1 MALRPALR
9 SRVND
14 LWSGHELRTPPG
26 RSLDTGCRWGW
37 IHHTRATYFLQAQH
51 PTEGAPKM
59 VFLNTRHLGHRQCG
73 RAIRRERLDCTSVV
87 SLGILDQPAAL
98 WHHPRPR
105 ALFYR
110 SDAPSYLVLGVAL
123 SRGLDWRR
131 LVHSRYD
138 QPPGRTI
145 LGWSGF
151 PLGQFMDSVPHYR
164 WMFRDT
170 VDGRVGAEFRGIPVS
185 SKLSVPQPLDCG
197 RIYVRLSSWPHRTF
211 SPCWCIVFC

>member
-9 SRVND
+9 RRVNY
-14 LWSGHELRTPPG
+14 LWSRHELPAPPG
-26 RSLDTGCRWGW
+26 RSLDTGCRWRW
-37 IHHTRATYFLQAQH
+37 IHHTRPAHFLQAQH

-59 VFLNTRHLGHRQCG
+59 VFPDTCHLGRRQCG
-73 RAIRRERLDCTSVV
+73 WAIRRERLDRTSVV
-87 SLGILDQPAAL
+87 SLGILDQPASL
-98 WHHPRPR
+98 WHHPRPG

-110 SDAPSYLVLGVAL
+110 CDASPHLVLGVAVPC
-123 SRGLDWRR
+123 GWDWGR
-131 LVHSRYD
+131 LVHYRYD

-145 LGWSGF
+145 LGWLGF
-151 PLGQFMDSVPHYR
+151 PLGQFMDSVPHHR
-164 WMFRDT
+164 WVLRDT